1 LTNGFKLRFFIQSA
15 NNFQNLFKPQLKCKT
30 DEWLEVSENEPH
42 FCSYIHVMNRNE
54 KHNISQL
61 PKNNDNLLTFYQNKK
76 QLILNYIQ
84 KNQYNMQ
91 IWKLKEYFNQDIKN
105 ENHFL

>member
-1 LTNGFKLRFFIQSA
+1 
-15 NNFQNLFKPQLKCKT
+15 
-30 DEWLEVSENEPH
+30 VSENEPH

-91 IWKLKEYFNQDIKN
+91 IWKLKE
-105 ENHFL
+105 

>member
-1 LTNGFKLRFFIQSA
+1 
-15 NNFQNLFKPQLKCKT
+15 
-30 DEWLEVSENEPH
+30 
-42 FCSYIHVMNRNE
+42 MNRNE